1 MLSEMNR
8 TFDFHGTTMTIKSL
22 TSETGGIYTI
32 LYAVN
37 PPNVGPA
44 LHVHPRG
51 NECFYIV
58 KGRYKFVLGNK
69 LMDTAPGDLIVVQ
82 KNMSHKFTVG
92 DGGGEVLIISPPDL
106 ENYFLQVSDL
116 LLKGPVT
123 WELESQIAQQY
134 GQVFL
139 ENTNHWK

>member
-1 MLSEMNR
+1 MDR
-8 TFDFHGTTMTIKSL
+8 TFDFHGTIMTIKSS

-32 LYAVN
+32 LYAVH

-44 LHVHPRG
+44 LHLHPKG
-51 NECFYIV
+51 NECFYII
-58 KGRYKFVLGNK
+58 KGQYRFILANK
-69 LMDTAPGDLIVVQ
+69 IVDAISDDLVVVP
-82 KNMSHKFTVG
+82 KNTPHKFTVG
-92 DGGGEVLIISPPDL
+92 TDGGEVLIISPPDL
-106 ENYFLQVSDL
+106 ENYFSQVSEL
-116 LLKGPVT
+116 LQKSIVT

>member
-1 MLSEMNR
+1 MDR

-32 LYAVN
+32 LYAVH

-44 LHVHPRG
+44 LHLHPRG
-51 NECFYIV
+51 SECFYIV
-58 KGRYKFVLGNK
+58 KGRYNFVLGNRM
-69 LMDTAPGDLIVVQ
+69 MDAISGDLIVVP
-82 KNMSHKFTVG
+82 KNIPHKFTVG
-92 DGGGEVLIISPPDL
+92 IEGGEVLIISPPDL
-106 ENYFLQVSDL
+106 ENYFSQVSEL
-116 LLKGPVT
+116 LQKGLVT
-123 WELESQIAQQY
+123 WELESEIAQKY

>member
-1 MLSEMNR
+1 MDR
-8 TFDFHGTTMTIKSL
+8 TFDFHGTTITIKSL

-32 LYAVN
+32 LYAAH

-44 LHVHPRG
+44 LHLHPKG

-58 KGRYKFVLGNK
+58 KGRYSFVLGNHVI
-69 LMDTAPGDLIVVQ
+69 DATPGALVVVP
-82 KNMSHKFTVG
+82 KNTPHKFTVG
-92 DGGGEVLIISPPDL
+92 NEGGEVLIISPPDL
-106 ENYFLQVSDL
+106 ENYFSQVSEL
-116 LLKGPVT
+116 LRKGIVP